1 MQEKINLLAKTNM
14 VDFAIDINKALHGEA
29 GEANQALMDRRM
41 AVVRKLHELQAR
53 TASIIA
59 LLKDPTKL
67 ADLTEDKQYNREHL
81 EKAHGITENMVEALY
96 EYAKWQYECGNY
108 ALAAEFLGVYDR
120 LLCTSLDKVFSCL
133 WGKLGASILVQ
144 DFGGA
149 LADLNRLQDM
159 MDNKN
164 YANPL
169 MQLQQ
174 RTWLLHWSLYVF
186 FNHPNG
192 RQLLI
197 DLFMQDRYMNAIQ
210 INAPYLLRYLATVIL
225 ISGKGKGLFKDLIH
239 IIKKESSNGDPII
252 DFLQSLYIQYDFQL
266 AQEKLRECEVALEND
281 YFLVAC
287 KGEFM
292 ENARLNIFETYCR
305 IHQTIDIKM
314 LAEKLNMG
322 QEEAEKWIANLIKN
336 AQLNAKIDSQA
347 GTIIMHMEYPDLY
360 DRLQSTIKDATS
372 RTTALAHSILGTGES
387 AAF

>member
-1 MQEKINLLAKTNM
+1 
-14 VDFAIDINKALHGEA
+14 
-29 GEANQALMDRRM
+29 
-41 AVVRKLHELQAR
+41 
-53 TASIIA
+53 
-59 LLKDPTKL
+59 
-67 ADLTEDKQYNREHL
+67 
-81 EKAHGITENMVEALY
+81 
-96 EYAKWQYECGNY
+96 
-108 ALAAEFLGVYDR
+108 
-120 LLCTSLDKVFSCL
+120 
-133 WGKLGASILVQ
+133 
-144 DFGGA
+144 
-149 LADLNRLQDM
+149 
-159 MDNKN
+159 
-164 YANPL
+164 

-239 IIKKESSNGDPII
+239 IIKKETSNGDPII

-287 KGEFM
+287 KDEFM
-292 ENARLNIFETYCR
+292 EHARLNIFETYCR

-322 QEEAEKWIANLIKN
+322 QEEAEGGWCN
-336 AQLNAKIDSQA
+336 QL
-347 GTIIMHMEYPDLY
+347 
-360 DRLQSTIKDATS
+360 
-372 RTTALAHSILGTGES
+372 
-387 AAF
+387 